1 MRNNRIALLAVSVM
15 LALAMVSCAAAEN
28 STGASSIR
36 EMVMTEKKA
45 FSFRNGITWGMNPQ
59 QVAAIEN
66 VPMEQAFSSEWSI
79 LLTSS
84 QVPVSRFSADLVYI
98 FRQDA
103 LRMITYE
110 FKNDCSTLN
119 YQYLAGALCS
129 LYGESREAGPAMIKG
144 WMDRVYQNYYNQDL
158 IHNAMEWTAEDGTA
172 IYLYYVTEK
181 TYAILY
187 VCPNQGGGSS
197 NYNTDGL

>member
-1 MRNNRIALLAVSVM
+1 MRTKRIAAVFCILLIAFAVK
-15 LALAMVSCAAAEN
+15 ADATAER
-28 STGASSIR
+28 SGGVPSIR
-36 EMVMTEKKA
+36 DMVMTDKKA

-59 QVAAIEN
+59 QVSIIEN

-84 QVPVSRFSADLVYI
+84 QVQVSRFSADLVYI

-110 FKNDCSTLN
+110 FKTDCSTLN
-119 YQYLAGALCS
+119 FQYLTGALCS
-129 LYGESREAGPAMIKG
+129 LYGESKEASPSIIKG

-158 IHNAMEWTAEDGTA
+158 IHNAMEWSAEDGTY
-172 IYLYYVTEK
+172 IYLYYVTED

-187 VCPNQGGGSS
+187 VCPNQVVDGG

>member
-1 MRNNRIALLAVSVM
+1 MRNNRIALIAVSVM

-45 FSFRNGITWGMNPQ
+45 FSFRNGITWGMNHQ

-98 FRQDA
+98 FYQNA
-103 LRMITYE
+103 LRMITYQ
-110 FKNDCSTLN
+110 FQQDCSTLN
-119 YQYLAGALCS
+119 YQYLTGALS
-129 LYGESREAGPAMIKG
+129 VKYGESKEAKPAVIKG
-144 WMDRVYQNYYNQDL
+144 WMDRIYQNYYRQEL
-158 IHNAMEWTAEDGTA
+158 IRNALEWNAEDGTS
-172 IYLYYVTEK
+172 IYLYYYTENA
-181 TYAILY
+181 YAILY
-187 VCPNQGGGSS
+187 VCPVSGGAGSYDT
-197 NYNTDGL
+197 NGL